1 MELSDQE
8 FSQLV
13 QDGID
18 NILEKFKV
26 LAKNVVIVWAEEPTD
41 EQLKKSNLRRGQG
54 LFGLYEGVPQIAR
67 GAGYSAVPDKIT
79 IFKMAI
85 LNSCVTIEQ
94 AKKQVAETVW
104 HELAHHF
111 GSSENRVQQ
120 AQLKRRRHH
129 QDAGS

>member
-1 MELSDQE
+1 
-8 FSQLV
+8 
-13 QDGID
+13 
-18 NILEKFKV
+18 
-26 LAKNVVIVWAEEPTD
+26 
-41 EQLKKSNLRRGQG
+41 
-54 LFGLYEGVPQIAR
+54 
-67 GAGYSAVPDKIT
+67 
-79 IFKMAI
+79 MAI